1 MSNNLNGATVL
12 QSIISNPK
20 TDLERETAESFQ
32 RYISSAQALLMNI
45 SLSALFGSDEDV
57 DLSDNLFIDYLVDY
71 INNMVADNEKEGSKQ
86 LEEEYQLT
94 TAEGSAKFN
103 ADSFTVKEAGD
114 NALITT
120 VLERC
125 GLEFNDESI
134 SMIRTAFEATK
145 QYTEGSPA
153 FLNKFGSKEELCQK
167 FIDFEQ
173 LFNERLENR
182 KSKSNN

>member
-1 MSNNLNGATVL
+1 MTNNINGATVL
-12 QSIISNPK
+12 QTIISNPQ

-32 RYISSAQALLMNI
+32 RYVGTAQALLMNI
-45 SLSALFGSDEDV
+45 SLGALFGFDEV
-57 DLSDNLFIDYLVDY
+57 DLSDNVFVDYLADY
-71 INNMVADNEKEGSKQ
+71 VSNMTIDNEKDGSKQ

-103 ADSFTVKEAGD
+103 ADSFTAKEAGD
-114 NALITT
+114 KALITNI
-120 VLERC
+120 LERC
-125 GLEFNDESI
+125 GLEFNDDSI
-134 SMIRTAFEATK
+134 TKIKIAFEATK

-153 FLNKFGSKEELCQK
+153 FLNTFGSAEELCQK

-173 LFNERLENR
+173 KFNERLESR

>member
-1 MSNNLNGATVL
+1 MAEIDGLAVL

-45 SLSALFGSDEDV
+45 SFSALFGSDEDV

-114 NALITT
+114 NAIITT

-125 GLEFNDESI
+125 GLEYNDENI
-134 SMIRTAFEATK
+134 KKIKIAFEATK
-145 QYTEGSPA
+145 QYTKGTPA
-153 FLNKFGSKEELCQK
+153 FLNTFGSKEELCQK

-173 LFNERLENR
+173 TFNKRLESR
-182 KSKSNN
+182 KAKTNN